1 MFVVGFYGGEMMLYL
16 IWKLARGDFLYFI
29 PIEGWAGVLVSMI
42 ARVVSKIIADFS
54 GCLHFRHPYE
64 MGGLAFSL
72 SMMWSQVFPFVA
84 LTIYDEDGTNDPEDN
99 GDALGE
105 GIAFAL
111 ICSFVIW
118 SLLNVYFFCTIDLS
132 YIGTF
137 FGTKTAPQYTCELF
151 LTGKDDFSK
160 FRAVFKNRISYT
172 KKVHVE
178 VKKWVA
184 ENIKQWIEER
194 PDWFKI
200 ERIPDEYLPKDVLEA
215 EGGARRRRSSVSLRE
230 IIGLPVGEE
239 NEGRVH
245 PQVGEEMKVEEL

>member
-1 MFVVGFYGGEMMLYL
+1 
-16 IWKLARGDFLYFI
+16 
-29 PIEGWAGVLVSMI
+29 
-42 ARVVSKIIADFS
+42 
-54 GCLHFRHPYE
+54 
-64 MGGLAFSL
+64 
-72 SMMWSQVFPFVA
+72 MMWSQAFPFVA
-84 LTIYDEDGTNDPEDN
+84 LGLYNGDRDVGFEDN
-99 GDALGE
+99 GGALGE

-118 SLLNVYFFCTIDLS
+118 LLLNVCFFCTIDLS
-132 YIGTF
+132 YIWTF
-137 FGTKTAPQYTCELF
+137 FGTKTASQYSCELF
-151 LTGKDDFSK
+151 LTSKDDFSK

-230 IIGLPVGEE
+230 ILGLGEE